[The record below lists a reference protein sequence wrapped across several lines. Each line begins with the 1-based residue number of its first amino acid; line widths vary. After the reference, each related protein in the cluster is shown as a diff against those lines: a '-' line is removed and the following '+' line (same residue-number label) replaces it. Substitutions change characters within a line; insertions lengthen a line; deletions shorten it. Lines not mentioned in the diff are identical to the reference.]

1 MTFSP
6 PFLGIGGGGDKRYIS
21 PALPRRETRE
31 NKEE

>member
-6 PFLGIGGGGDKRYIS
+6 PFLIGGGGDKEYIS
-21 PALPRRETRE
+21 PALPRGETRE